1 MITNT
6 PYDDV
11 FRTISNDCRQL
22 VIPLINEMF
31 DQQYGMDEEITFLQN
46 EHFLRKQDAEEDKII
61 TDSCIL
67 IRDKKYHIECQSTPD
82 GSMAIRMFEY
92 DSEIALERGVLKEHV
107 LEITYPESGVL
118 YLRSTQSTPD
128 QIKMILHFPGDEAT
142 YYIPIMKMKDY
153 SLEDIL
159 QKELYFLIPFYLF
172 TFEHRFDK
180 IEEDNEQLKLLM
192 QEYSFIVE
200 KLDELVEAGRLNEFT
215 QISLME
221 MTRKVAEN
229 LAVKHEGIKK
239 GVEAIMGGKILNYP
253 AKDILNDG
261 IQLGRQE
268 GRQEGA
274 MWCYLNAVSRGMSQ
288 EDARA
293 IAGISEADAK
303 KAIRLRKEGKI

>member
-1 MITNT
+1 M
-6 PYDDV
+6 
-11 FRTISNDCRQL
+11 
-22 VIPLINEMF
+22 
-31 DQQYGMDEEITFLQN
+31 
-46 EHFLRKQDAEEDKII
+46 
-61 TDSCIL
+61 
-67 IRDKKYHIECQSTPD
+67 
-82 GSMAIRMFEY
+82 
-92 DSEIALERGVLKEHV
+92 
-107 LEITYPESGVL
+107 
-118 YLRSTQSTPD
+118 
-128 QIKMILHFPGDEAT
+128 
-142 YYIPIMKMKDY
+142 
-153 SLEDIL
+153 
-159 QKELYFLIPFYLF
+159 F

-268 GRQEGA
+268 GRQEAA

>member
-1 MITNT
+1 
-6 PYDDV
+6 
-11 FRTISNDCRQL
+11 
-22 VIPLINEMF
+22 
-31 DQQYGMDEEITFLQN
+31 
-46 EHFLRKQDAEEDKII
+46 
-61 TDSCIL
+61 
-67 IRDKKYHIECQSTPD
+67 
-82 GSMAIRMFEY
+82 
-92 DSEIALERGVLKEHV
+92 
-107 LEITYPESGVL
+107 
-118 YLRSTQSTPD
+118 
-128 QIKMILHFPGDEAT
+128 
-142 YYIPIMKMKDY
+142 
-153 SLEDIL
+153 
-159 QKELYFLIPFYLF
+159 
-172 TFEHRFDK
+172 
-180 IEEDNEQLKLLM
+180 M
-192 QEYSFIVE
+192 QEYRFIVK

-261 IQLGRQE
+261 IQLGIQKGLQKGLQK

-293 IAGISEADAK
+293 IAGISEEDAK